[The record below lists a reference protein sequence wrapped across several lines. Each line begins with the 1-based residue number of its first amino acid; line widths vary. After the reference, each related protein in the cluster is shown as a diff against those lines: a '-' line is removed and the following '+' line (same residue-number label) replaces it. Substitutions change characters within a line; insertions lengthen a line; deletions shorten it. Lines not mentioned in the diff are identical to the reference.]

1 MDRSVQTLT
10 LTANC
15 HWSYKISSE
24 NMYRTENITMQL
36 YYQNHDEPFLIR
48 DTSEGLFTPSS
59 FPWQVFI

>member
-24 NMYRTENITMQL
+24 NMDRTENITMQL
-36 YYQNHDEPFLIR
+36 YYQNHDDFLIR
-48 DTSEGLFTPSS
+48 DTNEALFTPSI
-59 FPWQVFI
+59 FP